1 MDKTSAWHCPA
12 KFFVEKVQHMHV
24 VRHFLNIFALAL
36 VFTLNAC
43 DQPSTPTAKLAQA
56 PSLAAYHSADL
67 LSTPMLKT
75 NADPV
80 RLLIPIIGI
89 NAPIEDVGVTPDND
103 LAVPAR
109 NPWVDVGWY
118 GSGPRPGEQGSA
130 VIDGHLDRP
139 GGSPAVFWRLQDLH
153 MGNEVMVIDASGKT
167 LRFHVT
173 GTAFYSPQEAPIQ
186 EIFGNETGAY
196 LNLITCAGDWIPSQ
210 HQTSLRFVVYTKQIE
225 SK

>member
-1 MDKTSAWHCPA
+1 MRVARLC
-12 KFFVEKVQHMHV
+12 
-24 VRHFLNIFALAL
+24 LNIFLLALAL
-36 VFTLNAC
+36 SLYAC
-43 DQPSTPTAKLAQA
+43 DPPSAPTAKLAQA
-56 PSLAAYHSADL
+56 PPPATYHSVDL

-80 RLLIPIIGI
+80 RLLIPIVGI

-103 LAVPAR
+103 LAVPVR
-109 NPWVDVGWY
+109 NPWMDVGWY
-118 GSGPRPGEQGSA
+118 GSGPRPGERGSA

-139 GGSPAVFWRLQDLH
+139 GGSPAVFWHLQDLH

-186 EIFGNETGAY
+186 EIFGNESGAY

-210 HQTSLRFVVYTKQIE
+210 HQTSLRLVVYTEQID
-225 SK
+225 SQ

>member
-1 MDKTSAWHCPA
+1 MRMA
-12 KFFVEKVQHMHV
+12 
-24 VRHFLNIFALAL
+24 RLYLNIFALAL
-36 VFTLNAC
+36 ALTLNAC
-43 DQPSTPTAKLAQA
+43 DSPSTPKAKLAQA
-56 PSLAAYHSADL
+56 SSPAAYHSGGL

-80 RLLIPIIGI
+80 RLLIPMIGV
-89 NAPIEDVGVTPDND
+89 NAPIEVVGVTPDND

-118 GSGPRPGEQGSA
+118 GSGPRPGERGSA

-139 GGSPAVFWRLQDLH
+139 GGFPAVFWRLQNVH
-153 MGNEVMVIDASGKT
+153 MGDEVMVIDASGKT

-186 EIFGNETGAY
+186 EIFGNETGAF

-210 HQTSLRFVVYTKQIE
+210 HQTSLRLVIYTALD
-225 SK
+225 